1 MWEKGGNIFRRIAGV
16 RWMGEGGVWKVQRSR
31 MATIR
36 LAEMGEI
43 L

>member
-1 MWEKGGNIFRRIAGV
+1 MWEKGGNIFRRITGV
-16 RWMGEGGVWKVQRSR
+16 GWMGRGIWKVQRSR

-36 LAEMGEI
+36 LAEMREI